1 VLDYREEEVPEIVDV
16 DPPAGASASAAS
28 AAAVAKVVSENAKK
42 EAALSSH
49 RSASAQSLNNSTG
62 NASGTNIDQL
72 LAKDAN
78 GEEITRSATQI
89 FNPVERIR
97 RVFEKICEDPYA
109 VSFQDPVD
117 IEVYNDY
124 LEVVEEPM
132 CLQDIQKK
140 LDAGEYSKYNQY
152 TKFAQDMR
160 KIWRNCKAYNLYK
173 SQIWHSAHALGM
185 MFERLY
191 QAWVVSYSDG
201 SMPLT
206 DPLARP
212 WEVSCRGCMEDG
224 HDDKMLL
231 CDHCDANHHIYCL
244 RPPLSKVPEDAWMCP
259 RCIQWFARTGAK
271 LLSAAAEDDARQLV
285 DGANARKVVHIRK
298 KKYLVKW
305 RGLSYRECTWETA
318 KDINDDTLI
327 SEFHRLNDNPPDE
340 PPLTHAEIGV
350 ELTKDRK
357 NPTYPAGINMGREN
371 PVMDLDA
378 QIYAQIRAYHFLK
391 WNKSVPEALLREC
404 GPAAY
409 SYMLG
414 AGEDLALPA
423 YVKNSIDAVS
433 AKAALLASET
443 DPAGTEDGSWTAEE
457 KSSSAMEVDS
467 APPSATSVV
476 EDDEE
481 EQDEEEADVKG
492 KPRKAGKDAAA
503 PKEVLDRSLRWYSR
517 DSTDPVFSAVADRL
531 AEMVYAVARDP
542 EKAPLSA
549 YPSRPPLPSRYQI
562 PSEIEVCVAKGD
574 QSLLMRVGNYHNNVV
589 VLGFRALDAFGN
601 KGPVERTGRVKP
613 GDLLVA
619 IDGVY
624 IHELKYAKIMKLL
637 AAKQPYMYLRFL
649 RTPASV
655 EARSP
660 DWIVKYMTG
669 KTAPRSSHRP
679 YPRRSQYFGV
689 FPAVQEASPEETA
702 DTGDGSGSVTGT
714 SKRWVAEYFRDFQK
728 RTLGEF
734 DNELD
739 AAKAYDRAV
748 SKEWDAD
755 RRIKNFE
762 GKGGSKLTPQ
772 ATVLGHVVQEERRIT
787 RERVTQ
793 HNRKVVKSTAVK
805 MLSSPSA
812 LVNASAGDAAAVAD
826 MDVDD
831 FHSYDS
837 RDSVSDASA
846 LSTPDESEDE
856 ADQQDRRDEAEYA
869 KGLDDDHDEES
880 DDEDEDEDDEGG
892 SDDESDGSGA
902 GDGDWMPTSLREA
915 AYEPDGPMGRLLR
928 AVNQSDFPPVRA
940 DWTKYIL
947 ELATGK
953 AIIQTRVGP
962 GNMSR
967 TRQVQMVF
975 LSCTYSGFYFFG
987 QSIDCGFYSASVTGA
1002 PNRHGVQRD
1011 RAHLGEHC
1019 GHCAQPQHRRARD
1032 QRGAVQQDRQRG
1044 WVQVGVRAG
1053 LLCGG
1058 RAGHAGG

>member
-1 VLDYREEEVPEIVDV
+1 
-16 DPPAGASASAAS
+16 
-28 AAAVAKVVSENAKK
+28 
-42 EAALSSH
+42 
-49 RSASAQSLNNSTG
+49 
-62 NASGTNIDQL
+62 
-72 LAKDAN
+72 
-78 GEEITRSATQI
+78 
-89 FNPVERIR
+89 
-97 RVFEKICEDPYA
+97 
-109 VSFQDPVD
+109 
-117 IEVYNDY
+117 
-124 LEVVEEPM
+124 
-132 CLQDIQKK
+132 
-140 LDAGEYSKYNQY
+140 
-152 TKFAQDMR
+152 
-160 KIWRNCKAYNLYK
+160 
-173 SQIWHSAHALGM
+173 
-185 MFERLY
+185 
-191 QAWVVSYSDG
+191 
-201 SMPLT
+201 
-206 DPLARP
+206 
-212 WEVSCRGCMEDG
+212 
-224 HDDKMLL
+224 
-231 CDHCDANHHIYCL
+231 
-244 RPPLSKVPEDAWMCP
+244 
-259 RCIQWFARTGAK
+259 
-271 LLSAAAEDDARQLV
+271 
-285 DGANARKVVHIRK
+285 
-298 KKYLVKW
+298 
-305 RGLSYRECTWETA
+305 
-318 KDINDDTLI
+318 
-327 SEFHRLNDNPPDE
+327 
-340 PPLTHAEIGV
+340 
-350 ELTKDRK
+350 
-357 NPTYPAGINMGREN
+357 MGREN
-371 PVMDLDA
+371 PVMDVDA

-414 AGEDLALPA
+414 AGEDMALPA
-423 YVKNSIDAVS
+423 FVKNSIDAAS
-433 AKAALLASET
+433 AKAALLAGGG
-443 DPAGTEDGSWTAEE
+443 DAAGTEDESWATEE
-457 KSSSAMEVDS
+457 KSGSSAMEVDS
-467 APPSATSVV
+467 APASNTSAVDEEDV
-476 EDDEE
+476 DEDDEE
-481 EQDEEEADVKG
+481 EDAKVKSE
-492 KPRKAGKDAAA
+492 KAAA
-503 PKEVLDRSLRWYSR
+503 PKEVLDKSLRWYSR

-549 YPSRPPLPSRYQI
+549 YPSRPPLPSRYQV

-574 QSLLMRVGNYHNNVV
+574 QSLLMRVGNYHSNVV
-589 VLGFRALDAFGN
+589 VLGFRPLDAFGN
-601 KGPVERTGRVKP
+601 KGPVERTGRVKT

-624 IHELKYAKIMKLL
+624 IHELKYTKIMKLL

-660 DWIVKYMTG
+660 DVIVKYMTG

-689 FPAVQEASPEETA
+689 FPAVEEASADATA
-702 DTGDGSGSVTGT
+702 DAGDGSESVTGS

-762 GKGGSKLTPQ
+762 GKGAAKLTPQ
-772 ATVLGHVVQEERRIT
+772 ATVLSHIVQEERRIT
-787 RERVTQ
+787 RERVAQ

-812 LVNASAGDAAAVAD
+812 TLAAATSGGDAAAAAAEV
-826 MDVDD
+826 DVDD

-856 ADQQDRRDEAEYA
+856 ADQQDKRDEAEYA

-880 DDEDEDEDDEGG
+880 DEEDEDEDDEDGG

-902 GDGDWMPTSLREA
+902 GDGDWMPTSMREA

-953 AIIQTRVGP
+953 AIIQTRAGP

-967 TRQVQMVF
+967 TRQV
-975 LSCTYSGFYFFG
+975 
-987 QSIDCGFYSASVTGA
+987 
-1002 PNRHGVQRD
+1002 HG
-1011 RAHLGEHC
+1011 GY
-1019 GHCAQPQHRRARD
+1019 
-1032 QRGAVQQDRQRG
+1032 
-1044 WVQVGVRAG
+1044 
-1053 LLCGG
+1053 
-1058 RAGHAGG
+1058 